1 MIKRINLLSEETIIK
16 IAAGEIIENPSSII
30 KELVENSIDANS
42 ETINIEIGNNGKD
55 YIKVRDD
62 GIGFKRED
70 LKLAFKRH
78 TTSKI
83 SNIKDLDEAL
93 TLGFRGEALSS
104 IANVSN
110 VVVITKT
117 KEDSVGT
124 LVKINHNGDIISMED
139 IVTNNGTTI
148 ICKDLFDNIP
158 VRKKYLESKNYEV
171 NKTNDIIT
179 RLSLSHSDISFEYIK
194 DDKLVLKT
202 NRNAEQINNI
212 YSVLGKNVAENLLE
226 FSCNEESF
234 SVKGFISN
242 NNLYKSNR
250 NNQFIFVNN
259 RSITDNGISRGIE
272 KQYNSIIPLNRY
284 PVFLLYINID
294 SELIDVNIHP
304 KKDVIKFLNIEEII
318 NTLSREVHNKLFKNL
333 KIFEVQTKNKDSK
346 NIFNKYYTND
356 SDNFISNSD
365 NIIKFKDLSYEN
377 NFVNDEV
384 NEIYTDDKREDN
396 NSQVVTPSENVLV
409 ENDFEDIFFEKE
421 KSERKILVN
430 GYRHIGNLFL
440 QYILLEDNVEKS
452 LYILDHHAAHERINY
467 EKLIKDYEKN
477 NIPTQNLISGFLV
490 ELTNN
495 EFDLV
500 ISIKDKLNSVG
511 IEIEEFGDNS
521 IIIRSIPAY
530 IENIDPER
538 LIRDIIDSSN
548 KLEHSIYDI
557 DPYTI
562 MKKACSASIK
572 TGDNVSKLDVV
583 KLIEML
589 DKCNMPFTCPHGRP
603 TLVKITKNQLDKEF
617 FRIQNEG

>member
-179 RLSLSHSDISFEYIK
+179 RLSLSHTDISFEYIK

-294 SELIDVNIHP
+294 SELIDINIHP

-333 KIFEVQTKNKDSK
+333 KIFEVQTKNKDTK

-377 NFVNDEV
+377 NFVSDEI

-511 IEIEEFGDNS
+511 IEIEEFGDYS

>member
-179 RLSLSHSDISFEYIK
+179 RLSLSHTDISFEYIK

-333 KIFEVQTKNKDSK
+333 KIFEVQTKNKDTK

-377 NFVNDEV
+377 NFVSDEV

-511 IEIEEFGDNS
+511 IEIEEFGDYS

-548 KLEHSIYDI
+548 KLEHYIYDI

>member
-179 RLSLSHSDISFEYIK
+179 RLSLSHTDISFEYIK

-333 KIFEVQTKNKDSK
+333 KIFEVQTKNKDTK

-377 NFVNDEV
+377 NFVSDEV

>member
-318 NTLSREVHNKLFKNL
+318 NTLSMEVHNKLFKNL

-421 KSERKILVN
+421 KSKRKILVN

>member
-179 RLSLSHSDISFEYIK
+179 RLSLSHTDISFEYIK

-377 NFVNDEV
+377 NFVSDEV

-511 IEIEEFGDNS
+511 IEIEEFGDYS

>member
-179 RLSLSHSDISFEYIK
+179 RLSLSHTDISFEYIK

-377 NFVNDEV
+377 NFVSDEV

-538 LIRDIIDSSN
+538 LIGDIIDSSN

>member
-179 RLSLSHSDISFEYIK
+179 RLSLSHTDISFEYIK

-377 NFVNDEV
+377 NFVSDEV

-511 IEIEEFGDNS
+511 IEIEEFGDYS

-548 KLEHSIYDI
+548 KLEHYIYDI

>member
-179 RLSLSHSDISFEYIK
+179 RLSLSHTDISFEYIK

-294 SELIDVNIHP
+294 SELIDINIHP

-377 NFVNDEV
+377 NFVSDEV

-511 IEIEEFGDNS
+511 IEIEEFGDYS

>member
-179 RLSLSHSDISFEYIK
+179 RLSLSHTDISFEYIK

-294 SELIDVNIHP
+294 SELIDINIHP

-333 KIFEVQTKNKDSK
+333 KIFEVQTKNKDTK

-377 NFVNDEV
+377 NFVSDEV

-548 KLEHSIYDI
+548 KLEHYIYDI

>member
-179 RLSLSHSDISFEYIK
+179 RLSLSHTDISFEYIK

-377 NFVNDEV
+377 NFVSDEV

-548 KLEHSIYDI
+548 KLEHYIYDI

>member
-179 RLSLSHSDISFEYIK
+179 RLSLSHTDISFEYIK

-294 SELIDVNIHP
+294 SELIDINIHP

-377 NFVNDEV
+377 NFVSDEV

-511 IEIEEFGDNS
+511 IEIEEFGDYS

-548 KLEHSIYDI
+548 KLEHYIYDI

>member
-179 RLSLSHSDISFEYIK
+179 RLSLSHTDISFEYIK

-377 NFVNDEV
+377 NFVSDEV

>member
-179 RLSLSHSDISFEYIK
+179 RLSLSHTDISFEYIK

-294 SELIDVNIHP
+294 SELIDINIHP

-377 NFVNDEV
+377 NFVSDEV

>member
-1 MIKRINLLSEETIIK
+1 MIKRINLLSEETIIN

-148 ICKDLFDNIP
+148 ICKDFFDNIP

-179 RLSLSHSDISFEYIK
+179 RLSLSHTDISFEYIK

-377 NFVNDEV
+377 NFVSDEV

>member
-179 RLSLSHSDISFEYIK
+179 RLSLSHTDISFEYIK

-318 NTLSREVHNKLFKNL
+318 NTLSMEVHNKLFKNL

>member
-179 RLSLSHSDISFEYIK
+179 RLSLSHTDISFEYIK

-304 KKDVIKFLNIEEII
+304 KKDAIKFLNIEEII

-384 NEIYTDDKREDN
+384 NEIYTDDKRED

-511 IEIEEFGDNS
+511 IEIEEFGDYS

>member
-179 RLSLSHSDISFEYIK
+179 RLSLSHTDISFEYIK

-304 KKDVIKFLNIEEII
+304 KKDAIKFLNIEEII
-318 NTLSREVHNKLFKNL
+318 NTLSMEVHNKLFKNL

>member
-179 RLSLSHSDISFEYIK
+179 RLSLSHTDISFEYIK

>member
-1 MIKRINLLSEETIIK
+1 MIKRINLLSEETIIN

-124 LVKINHNGDIISMED
+124 LVKINQNGDIISMED

-148 ICKDLFDNIP
+148 ICKDFFDNIP

-179 RLSLSHSDISFEYIK
+179 RLSLSHTDISFEYIK

-377 NFVNDEV
+377 NFVSDEV

>member
-179 RLSLSHSDISFEYIK
+179 RLSLSHTDISFEYIK

-294 SELIDVNIHP
+294 SELIDINIHP

-377 NFVNDEV
+377 NFVSDEI

-511 IEIEEFGDNS
+511 IEIEEFGDYS

>member
-179 RLSLSHSDISFEYIK
+179 RLSLSHTDISFEYIK

-377 NFVNDEV
+377 NFVSDEV

-603 TLVKITKNQLDKEF
+603 TLVKITTNQLDKEF

>member
-179 RLSLSHSDISFEYIK
+179 RLSLSHTDISFEYIK

-318 NTLSREVHNKLFKNL
+318 NTLSMEVHNKLFKNL

-384 NEIYTDDKREDN
+384 NEIYTDDKRED

>member
-179 RLSLSHSDISFEYIK
+179 RLSLSHTDISFEYIK

-377 NFVNDEV
+377 NFVSDEV
-384 NEIYTDDKREDN
+384 NEIYTDDKRED

>member
-179 RLSLSHSDISFEYIK
+179 RLSLSHTDISFEYIK

-304 KKDVIKFLNIEEII
+304 KKDAIKFLNIEEII

-384 NEIYTDDKREDN
+384 NEIYTDDKRED

>member
-179 RLSLSHSDISFEYIK
+179 RLSLSHTDISFEYIK

-333 KIFEVQTKNKDSK
+333 KIFEVQTKNKDTK

-377 NFVNDEV
+377 NFVSDEI

-511 IEIEEFGDNS
+511 IEIEEFGDYS

>member
-179 RLSLSHSDISFEYIK
+179 RLSLSHTDISFEYIK

-384 NEIYTDDKREDN
+384 NEIYTDDKRED

>member
-179 RLSLSHSDISFEYIK
+179 RLSLSHTDISFEYIK

-294 SELIDVNIHP
+294 SELIDINIHP

-377 NFVNDEV
+377 NFVSDEI